1 MPRIRETGLQDLRLR
16 YNAVYT
22 AHQSCVR
29 AVTEGRISGQPPA
42 AALLAKEA
50 KALDEL
56 AEARRNLLAGILA
69 TNRS

>member
-1 MPRIRETGLQDLRLR
+1 MGLRDLRLR

-22 AHQSCVR
+22 AHQSCMR
-29 AVTEGRISGQPPA
+29 AVTEGRISGNAPA
-42 AALLAKEA
+42 PELLANEV

-69 TNRS
+69 TNRN